1 MIRHHVQGGTVTL
14 SWPTPT
20 LADIRAAQTS
30 IASIAVRTPIIRL
43 DWDDAPGEIY
53 LKLELLQPIRA
64 FKIRGA
70 YNVMAAL
77 DRSEI
82 EQGVWTASAG
92 NHAQAVAMSARALG
106 VPCTVYVPDTAPR
119 TKIDN
124 AIRYGARVVELPVME
139 WVDIFRHRGYE
150 RATGFFV
157 HPYSD
162 PNVIA
167 GQGVCGLE
175 ILEEM
180 PDVETIIAPWGGGG
194 LTTGIASATTAMS
207 PQVRVIASEIETGAP
222 LGPSLEAGHPV
233 EVPYRPSF
241 ADGIGTPFVNEE
253 MYDLATRLG
262 IRAIGTTLQQTA
274 DALRIMVSR
283 AAITPEG
290 AAATPL
296 AAAINGGAGPGKTVL
311 VISGGNIDSAT
322 LQTILAGGTP
332 E

>member
-1 MIRHHVQGGTVTL
+1 
-14 SWPTPT
+14 
-20 LADIRAAQTS
+20 
-30 IASIAVRTPIIRL
+30 
-43 DWDDAPGEIY
+43 
-53 LKLELLQPIRA
+53 
-64 FKIRGA
+64 
-70 YNVMAAL
+70 
-77 DRSEI
+77 
-82 EQGVWTASAG
+82 
-92 NHAQAVAMSARALG
+92 MSARALD

-119 TKIDN
+119 TKINN

-139 WVDIFRHRGYE
+139 WVDIFRNRGYE
-150 RATGFFV
+150 HASGFFV

-194 LTTGIASATTAMS
+194 LTTGIASATAAMA
-207 PQVRVIASEIETGAP
+207 PQVKVIASEIETGAP

-241 ADGIGTPFVNEE
+241 ADGIGTPFVNDE
-253 MYDLATRLG
+253 MYELATRLG
-262 IRAIGTTLQQTA
+262 IQAICTTLEQTA
-274 DALRIMVSR
+274 DAVRIMISR
-283 AAITPEG
+283 AAVTPEG

-296 AAAINGGAGPGKTVL
+296 AAALNGGAGTGKTVL
-311 VISGGNIDSAT
+311 VISGGNIDPTT